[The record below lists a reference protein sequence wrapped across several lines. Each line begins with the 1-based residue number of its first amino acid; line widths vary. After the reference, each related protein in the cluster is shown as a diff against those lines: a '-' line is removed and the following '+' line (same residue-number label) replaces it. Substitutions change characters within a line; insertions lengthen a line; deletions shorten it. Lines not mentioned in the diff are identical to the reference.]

1 MLVDLLAEALILAEA
16 SIIAECW
23 AVFCVGDLTSE
34 VADLVSSG
42 GTKQLVEEETFVVEE
57 TGIEDTIGS
66 LNLTGGSENKA

>member
-1 MLVDLLAEALILAEA
+1 MFAEALIFAEA

-23 AVFCVGDLTSE
+23 AVFCVCDLTSE

-42 GTKQLVEEETFVVEE
+42 GTKQLVDEETFEEEVEA
-57 TGIEDTIGS
+57 EDTIGS